1 MHLNTNSLVD
11 TLGLHTVVG
20 YAVGFTT
27 QGFGLTLA
35 RGTMPGV
42 IRVRSTRYA
51 IIVAPK
57 STQTTGIAFKTSN
70 SATANTRSVND
81 VCANTCSMANWLHS
95 IVVI

>member
-1 MHLNTNSLVD
+1 M
-11 TLGLHTVVG
+11 G
-20 YAVGFTT
+20 YAVGFYYP
-27 QGFGLTLA
+27 GIWANPSAGYYA
-35 RGTMPGV
+35 GV

-81 VCANTCSMANWLHS
+81 VCVNTCSMANWLHS